1 MAEAAGVSRAT
12 VSNYLNGK
20 TARLSE
26 TTRRRI
32 AEVIEAL
39 GYRPMLGARRLS
51 SRTRSNTVGLVVRRD
66 LAGAFADPYM
76 ARVMAGVGASLGAQ
90 GLRGLVVT
98 SPPGAEDTDYLLSLA
113 RGIVDGFLV
122 FDIDDHDR
130 TLEAFDRHQV
140 PFVAVGRPLEAAT
153 YPWVAGDHAGAVYEA
168 VDWLAD
174 AGHRAIAL
182 VDDGPALVQRHRREG
197 YLAALAAHGLAPDS
211 PSPTAVL
218 TTQDL
223 QVEGPTLVVVDHFE
237 GLLVP
242 GAGWIEAPATE
253 VGRRAATLLTQRIE
267 GGTPGFELLAAAF
280 HPPPIPETQPKRS
293 LV

>member
-1 MAEAAGVSRAT
+1 VAQAAGVSRAT

-20 TARLSE
+20 SARLSE
-26 TTRRRI
+26 GTRLRI
-32 AEVIEAL
+32 AEVVEAL
-39 GYRPMLGARRLS
+39 GYHPMLGARRLS
-51 SRTRSNTVGLVVRRD
+51 SRARSNTVGLVVRRD

-98 SPPGAEDTDYLLSLA
+98 SPPGAEDTDYLLSMA

-130 TLEAFDRHQV
+130 SLEAFDRHGV
-140 PFVAVGRPLEAAT
+140 PFVAVGRPLGAVT
-153 YPWVAGDHAGAVYEA
+153 YPWVAADHAGAVYEA
-168 VDWLAD
+168 VGWLAE

-182 VDDGPALVQRHRREG
+182 VDGGPALVRRHRREG
-197 YLAALAAHGLAPDS
+197 YLAALGAHGLVAD
-211 PSPTAVL
+211 PTSL
-218 TTQDL
+218 TAALITQD
-223 QVEGPTLVVVDHFE
+223 GPLDGVTLVVVDHFE
-237 GLLVP
+237 GLLP
-242 GAGWIEAPATE
+242 EGAGWIEAPATE
-253 VGRRAATLLTQRIE
+253 VGRRAAALLTERIE

-280 HPPPIPETQPKRS
+280 HPPTATQSERS